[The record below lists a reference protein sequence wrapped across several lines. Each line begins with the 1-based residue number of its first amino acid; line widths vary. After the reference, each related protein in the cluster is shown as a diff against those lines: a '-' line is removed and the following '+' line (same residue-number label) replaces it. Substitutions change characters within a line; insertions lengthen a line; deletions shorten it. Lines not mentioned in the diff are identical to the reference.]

1 LYRSRIR
8 QNAGASAHPHSGEC
22 GYLTLELQGTARS
35 ARRYDLYLPL
45 TDNDGRPFAAEQ
57 FDAVERRL
65 VARFGGL
72 TSLQRQSPLR
82 GIWQGETR
90 LYFDQVIIMTVLDF
104 RRQGSTR
111 FIAQLKQALLR
122 EFEQLEILIT
132 EQPLRVH

>member
-1 LYRSRIR
+1 M
-8 QNAGASAHPHSGEC
+8 P
-22 GYLTLELQGTARS
+22 RS

-45 TDNDGRPFAAEQ
+45 ADNDGRPIPDEVFKGVQ
-57 FDAVERRL
+57 RRL
-65 VARFGGL
+65 LARFGGL
-72 TSLQRQSPLR
+72 TVQQRAFPLE
-82 GIWQGETR
+82 GIWQGSNR
-90 LYFDQVIIMTVLDF
+90 LYLDLVIIMTALDF